1 MAKATPD
8 HRVPA
13 EEQFSE
19 SVIESLPGLF
29 WVLDEK
35 GRYVRW
41 NRNLESALGYSAEVV
56 AYQHANF
63 LVDPDDRP
71 HVLKAIEGCLRDGQV
86 SIECELVAKSGLRIP
101 YSGSAKSV
109 SKVRT
114 RGARRVDQGH
124 FPLSPSQIR
133 T

>member
-1 MAKATPD
+1 MGKGPSRTKKITTDGKTKTAPD
-8 HRVPA
+8 HRVSA

-56 AYQHANF
+56 AYH
-63 LVDPDDRP
+63 PD
-71 HVLKAIEGCLRDGQV
+71 VM
-86 SIECELVAKSGLRIP
+86 
-101 YSGSAKSV
+101 
-109 SKVRT
+109 
-114 RGARRVDQGH
+114 
-124 FPLSPSQIR
+124 PLTDDYI
-133 T
+133 